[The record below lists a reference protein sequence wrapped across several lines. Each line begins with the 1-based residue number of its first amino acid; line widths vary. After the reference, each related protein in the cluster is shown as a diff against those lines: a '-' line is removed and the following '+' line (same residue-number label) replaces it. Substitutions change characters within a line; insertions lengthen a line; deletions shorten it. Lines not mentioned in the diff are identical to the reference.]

1 MKINAELVERT
12 SKTGNKYI
20 AIEVSITDSIKKL
33 VFLSPAELELL
44 KLQLQS
50 QK

>member
-1 MKINAELVERT
+1 MNIKAELVERT

-20 AIEVSITDSIKKL
+20 CVELSITDNIKKL
-33 VFLSPAELELL
+33 VFLTEAELELL
-44 KLQLQS
+44 KLRVN